1 MEIHWENGTSQK
13 INPNFSKTD
22 LSSKPKKIFAPTCN
36 YFPLLGSIPTAA
48 AIYGASFASRP
59 NISEEFFSAKKWV
72 WKCLNLEVKRW
83 NSEVFQG
90 RVCRKANGSGS
101 REREEVAAAADK
113 KIERTQDIH
122 QLFSASQTFQ
132 IFEPLNIDILPKGYS
147 WTQEHKRKGKVWKG
161 SCSLARTIVDFFVNL
176 IFHIHIL
183 EDVENM
189 KDEVAEMDKEINE
202 NQAHEVD
209 DANKMGKMTR
219 RWKTVAWR
227 QGAGVPLV
235 QGVVLSITQRAALHW
250 PRGPPPFF

>member
-13 INPNFSKTD
+13 INPHFSKTD

-36 YFPLLGSIPTAA
+36 YFPPLGSHRCCNIWSFLCIPSQHFW
-48 AIYGASFASRP
+48 GV
-59 NISEEFFSAKKWV
+59 FSAKKWV
-72 WKCLNLEVKRW
+72 WNCLNLEVKRW

-101 REREEVAAAADK
+101 REREEVAAGADK

-122 QLFSASQTFQ
+122 QLYSASQTFQ

-189 KDEVAEMDKEINE
+189 KDEVAKMDNEINE

>member
-1 MEIHWENGTSQK
+1 MVS
-13 INPNFSKTD
+13 
-22 LSSKPKKIFAPTCN
+22 
-36 YFPLLGSIPTAA
+36 
-48 AIYGASFASRP
+48 
-59 NISEEFFSAKKWV
+59 
-72 WKCLNLEVKRW
+72 
-83 NSEVFQG
+83 QG
-90 RVCRKANGSGS
+90 RVVRKANGSGS
-101 REREEVAAAADK
+101 REVAAGADK

-250 PRGPPPFF
+250 PRGPPHFFKTRREVWDDSFHQAS